1 MLEDDGAGHQE
12 VSPRISFNYHLLP
25 QHTVRVSYSTATRNP
40 VMAEMFIQTTAGV
53 YWANAHAPP
62 QNPLR
67 PEKIQS
73 REIAYIGEWNNLAV
87 EARLYHERVKDI
99 VLLDLGAADISNPA
113 SPVHSFKNMVEATF
127 QGLDIT
133 ANYRWSD
140 GRVIFNYARQHT
152 RCGLSDFPT
161 HYFDPVVGTF
171 IANSYQTDYLDLCG
185 QSVAS
190 DSGSLLLMQELP
202 QEFQFS
208 TAFYYRSTVRV
219 TEVTSGFSPESPMHR
234 VDLRI
239 ARKIGQQERPGGG
252 EVAVVIQNAFQDN
265 YTGYG
270 NVPQR
275 ENLLFK
281 RRAYLT
287 AILHF

>member
-1 MLEDDGAGHQE
+1 M
-12 VSPRISFNYHLLP
+12 
-25 QHTVRVSYSTATRNP
+25 
-40 VMAEMFIQTTAGV
+40 
-53 YWANAHAPP
+53 
-62 QNPLR
+62 
-67 PEKIQS
+67 
-73 REIAYIGEWNNLAV
+73 

-99 VLLDLGAADISNPA
+99 VLLDLGAADFSDPLNP
-113 SPVHSFKNMVEATF
+113 VNSFKNMVKAAF
-127 QGLDIT
+127 LGLDIT

-161 HYFDPVVGTF
+161 HYFDPVIGTLV
-171 IANSYQTDYLDLCG
+171 ANLYQTEYLDLCG

-219 TEVTSGFSPESPMHR
+219 TDVSSGLSPESPMHR

-287 AILHF
+287 AIIHF